1 MLSFRHKKQ
10 TGKNVADITF
20 KFTHYYIRKLYFYL
34 EVKNYWKTMLN
45 IFMNL
50 NLVVNFHTIDVYI
63 HICIYMYIYIYIC
76 IYVYIYIPYL
86 KLVSAIFTKFLF
98 FHHMIA
104 LHKLWQMLFIS
115 SKELFWFS
123 RYSVFCISVLPS
135 FSTCRPLL

>member
-63 HICIYMYIYIYIC
+63 HIRIYMYIYIYIYMYIC
-76 IYVYIYIPYL
+76 VYIYTILKACVCYFHQIFIFSPYD
-86 KLVSAIFTKFLF
+86 S
-98 FHHMIA
+98 
-104 LHKLWQMLFIS
+104 
-115 SKELFWFS
+115 
-123 RYSVFCISVLPS
+123 PS
-135 FSTCRPLL
+135 